1 MYSNW
6 AIIQKIIL
14 TNLATYPD
22 MKVEKYQDPSIF
34 LATYWNLSQKSG
46 NSHFFFPLE
55 NLAYFLAFF
64 P

>member
-34 LATYWNLSQKSG
+34 LATYWNLSQKIWQFG
-46 NSHFFFPLE
+46 FFFPLKIWQI
-55 NLAYFLAFF
+55 LAFF